1 MIAMTSKVQFFLI
14 FLMYFLTFY
23 FWHVLFQFVNYLWYA
38 IFIVTLIILL
48 ILLFLSH
55 EFIDECIKS
64 LRLLLHP
71 WTWAD
76 HMVFFDMLTVAEV
89 IICLSESR
97 HKESGMLSPVS
108 LPLTLGPWLSPAET
122 GPNCWLEE
130 LDTNKLLFFWV

>member
-1 MIAMTSKVQFFLI
+1 MIAMTSKVQFFFNI
-14 FLMYFLTFY
+14 FNVFFNFLFLACVVSICKLFVVCYF
-23 FWHVLFQFVNYLWYA
+23 H
-38 IFIVTLIILL
+38 ILL